1 MGLVDDVR
9 LRGASSRITE
19 EALYAEAL
27 REVEAGLRRDGL
39 WAKALAKTGMRQQ
52 DAQAYYLELRVQSL
66 RDEIDL
72 VVQDAALEARRKQ
85 QLPLEQSKAEKVA
98 EKAALRLE
106 HEQAVQ
112 GLRDWVNVLVGTTF
126 VGAVI
131 ALVMKM
137 SGLWS

>member
-39 WAKALAKTGMRQQ
+39 WAKALAETGMRQL
-52 DAQAYYLELRVQSL
+52 DAQACYLKLRVQSL

-72 VVQDAALEARRKQ
+72 VVQDAARETRQKQ
-85 QLPLEQSKAEKVA
+85 QLLLEQSKAVS
-98 EKAALRLE
+98 AALRLE
-106 HEQAVQ
+106 RDRPVQ
-112 GLRDWVNVLVGTTF
+112 GRSDWGNVLVGTTL

-137 SGLWS
+137 FG